1 MKLPELEKLIRK
13 PRAFR
18 QSSFVEKV
26 PTRQI
31 MVILGSEYLT
41 RFNTSRNFS
50 RVEKNLKNIERNKK
64 NDLLF

>member
-18 QSSFVEKV
+18 QSSFAEKI

-31 MVILGSEYLT
+31 MVILGSEYIT
-41 RFNTSRNFS
+41 RLNTSSNFKRVRN
-50 RVEKNLKNIERNKK
+50 NLKQIERNKK
-64 NDLLF
+64 NDLFF